1 MTTEER
7 FARIEHVTAGIA
19 EQREKDRE
27 EYKTLWR
34 DTQRH
39 IDALATTTRDRIDQ
53 LSDTIAQM
61 AAENRAEHERLRQ
74 SDAELNARLR
84 QSDAELNVRV
94 AALVSAIGQFI
105 ASQPPRR

>member
-1 MTTEER
+1 MTLEER

-27 EYKTLWR
+27 EYKVLWR

-39 IDALATTTRDRIDQ
+39 IDALATTTNK
-53 LSDTIAQM
+53 LADTVAQM
-61 AAENRAEHERLRQ
+61 AEENRAEHERLRQ
-74 SDAELNARLR
+74 ADAELSARQR
-84 QSDAELNVRV
+84 QSDTELDARV

-105 ASQPPRR
+105 ASQPPRQS